1 MRIKFLPTKETL
13 FPVEMGITRGHLA
26 NGTIEP
32 EKDAFECNFRTKTTS
47 ERLYDSVV
55 GRSKIKLFAIGKKTW
70 KSAANELCCDLG
82 YFRQSS
88 NLSIDLNRVSTS
100 AVSSAVSFQS
110 LRRTSFDDRTAQANG
125 TVLKTEDDDEARK
138 KKKKKQGQ
146 RRSFRLDD
154 TIVDGCFSCS
164 HLLSSVDRMDVYG
177 RRDRRVSKEFSVV
190 RSSLDSRPM
199 RSTVISNRDGRI
211 QSGRHAI
218 PSTSWKQKQL
228 SRSRKNLP
236 VVRSSTPSIG
246 HARYRVIIQQ

>member
-1 MRIKFLPTKETL
+1 MRVKFLPTKETL

-26 NGTIEP
+26 NGTIEH
-32 EKDAFECNFRTKTTS
+32 EEDAFECNFRAKTTS

-100 AVSSAVSFQS
+100 AVSSVVSFES

-138 KKKKKQGQ
+138 KTGTKTKFPFG
-146 RRSFRLDD
+146 
-154 TIVDGCFSCS
+154 
-164 HLLSSVDRMDVYG
+164 
-177 RRDRRVSKEFSVV
+177 
-190 RSSLDSRPM
+190 
-199 RSTVISNRDGRI
+199 
-211 QSGRHAI
+211 
-218 PSTSWKQKQL
+218 
-228 SRSRKNLP
+228 
-236 VVRSSTPSIG
+236 
-246 HARYRVIIQQ
+246 